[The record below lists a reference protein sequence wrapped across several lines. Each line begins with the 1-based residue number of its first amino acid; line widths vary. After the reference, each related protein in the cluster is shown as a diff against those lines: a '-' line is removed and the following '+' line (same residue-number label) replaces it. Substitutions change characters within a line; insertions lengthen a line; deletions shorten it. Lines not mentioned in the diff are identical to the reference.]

1 MRLAKK
7 AMELASKTQVL
18 RNRGYAMDAG
28 EEALRV
34 KLVELERKVMD
45 PGLGGR
51 SEEIWARMVMLRDRG
66 RILEAEVERLQSIA
80 KAAAAG
86 KEGETA
92 DGGSG
97 IDEEILKRAKKVSS
111 LSLVIFRDFI
121 ICYFWS

>member
-1 MRLAKK
+1 
-7 AMELASKTQVL
+7 
-18 RNRGYAMDAG
+18 MDAG

-34 KLVELERKVMD
+34 KLVDLERKVMD

-66 RILEAEVERLQSIA
+66 RILEAEVERLQGVA

-86 KEGETA
+86 KQGEAA

-97 IDEEILKRAKKVSS
+97 IDEEILKRAKKVSLLHAEAFS
-111 LSLVIFRDFI
+111 PLRKTLSLEG
-121 ICYFWS
+121 